1 MKHIFKKILQ
11 AYLKFLAKLVLLFS
25 QPVVIAVAGSV
36 NKTFV
41 KEEITRAL
49 DEAGFSARSNYNN
62 FNTEIGLPLA
72 ILNISSGYNS
82 YSLWLPII
90 WKAWLAVFKPGINK
104 FLVLE
109 MGVSDIGDMKY
120 LLSIV
125 KPEIAV
131 ITDITQRYLE
141 GFNNMD
147 ELVGEYDYLVKN
159 IRQDGLVVL
168 NYDNPRIRQM
178 SEETNARVVSYGLGE
193 GADWQA
199 IRMTKYDFGEE
210 VGVKRGSLTETYK
223 IERHGEHHIYAL
235 LAGLIIKDYAIAQQ
249 KKI

>member
-1 MKHIFKKILQ
+1 MKHVFKKILQ
-11 AYLKFLAKLVLLFS
+11 LYLKFLAKLSLLFGR
-25 QPVVIAVAGSV
+25 PVVIAVAGST

-41 KEEITRAL
+41 KAEIARVL
-49 DEAGFSARSNYNN
+49 NEAGFSVRSNYNN

-72 ILNISSGYNS
+72 ILDIPSGYNS

-90 WKAWLAVFKPGINK
+90 WKAWLAVFKSNDNQ

-125 KPEIAV
+125 KPKIAV
-131 ITDITQRYLE
+131 ITGITQRYLE

-159 IRQDGLVVL
+159 ISQDGLVVL
-168 NYDNPRIRQM
+168 NYDNQRIRQM
-178 SEETNARVVSYGLGE
+178 LKETNAWVASYGLSE

-199 IRMTKYDFGEE
+199 IRIATHNTGEE
-210 VGVKRGSLTETYK
+210 VDVKRGQS
-223 IERHGEHHIYAL
+223 IERCKIARIGEHHIYAL
-235 LAGLIIKDYAIAQQ
+235 LAGLIIKDYAITQQ

>member
-49 DEAGFSARSNYNN
+49 NEAGLSVRSNYNN

-72 ILNISSGYNS
+72 ILDIPSGYNS

-90 WKAWLAVFKPGINK
+90 WKAFLAVFKPSLNK

-147 ELVGEYDYLVKN
+147 ELVGEYDYLARN

-168 NYDNPRIRQM
+168 NHDNPRIRQM
-178 SEETNARVVSYGLGE
+178 FKEAKARVVSYGLGE

-199 IRMTKYDFGEE
+199 IRMAKHDFGEE
-210 VGVKRGSLTETYK
+210 VGVKRGSLIETYK

>member
-11 AYLKFLAKLVLLFS
+11 LYLKFLAKLVLLFS

-49 DEAGFSARSNYNN
+49 NEAGLSARSNYNN

-72 ILNISSGYNS
+72 ILDVSSGYNS
-82 YSLWLPII
+82 YSLWLSII
-90 WKAWLAVFKPGINK
+90 WKAFLAVFKSGRNK

-125 KPEIAV
+125 KPKIAV

-168 NYDNPRIRQM
+168 NHDNQRIRQILK
-178 SEETNARVVSYGLGE
+178 ETSAKIVSYGLSE
-193 GADWQA
+193 GADWRA
-199 IRMTKYDFGEE
+199 IKIATHNTGEE
-210 VGVKRGSLTETYK
+210 VEIKRGQASKRYK
-223 IERHGEHHIYAL
+223 IARIGEHHIYAL